1 MTAHEHEV
9 ISGEAAWDERYRSRA
24 GGIWSG
30 QPNAVL
36 VAEAADLEPGR
47 ALDVGCGEG
56 ADALWLAGRGWQVT
70 GVDIATV
77 ALDRAAAAARTRGLT
92 VTWVRADLLA
102 DPPAPAAFELVT
114 AHFMHLPAAE
124 REKLFAA
131 LADAVVPGGTLLFVG
146 HDPSDGHTTMG
157 RPRVAAMFVTADDV
171 AAGLDRDVWEVQ
183 VAEARPRSATDPEGR
198 AVTIRDAV
206 LRARKRG

>member
-92 VTWVRADLLA
+92 
-102 DPPAPAAFELVT
+102 AFELVT